1 VREVW
6 LAASRSVFSWAAR
19 HKHINKNP
27 FADVKVDVP
36 RTRRTRETKAFTPD
50 EVRTIL
56 RGTLGYKEPK
66 TPWERAQ
73 RWVMWLCAYSG
84 ARAGAVT
91 QLRGSDIQE
100 RSGFHV
106 MKLTPEAGTIKT
118 GQIRLVPLHEHIIS
132 QGFLEAAT

>member
-1 VREVW
+1 MPQVSVAGSYSKQMQRDFADTGANGITEDAARSWVAGLVSEKRYAQTVREVW

-56 RGTLGYKEPK
+56 RGT
-66 TPWERAQ
+66 
-73 RWVMWLCAYSG
+73 
-84 ARAGAVT
+84 
-91 QLRGSDIQE
+91 
-100 RSGFHV
+100 
-106 MKLTPEAGTIKT
+106 
-118 GQIRLVPLHEHIIS
+118 
-132 QGFLEAAT
+132 